1 MDGVVQK
8 SNGRKS
14 GGGGIIVFS
23 AVDNIIAVI
32 LQGIARP
39 GRASRWLR

>member
-8 SNGRKS
+8 INGRKS
-14 GGGGIIVFS
+14 GDGIIVFS
-23 AVDNIIAVI
+23 AVDNIIAVT

-39 GRASRWLR
+39 SRASKWLR